1 MEKMKLNTIFKME
14 NKKII
19 NVNYTFTNNGVN
31 IDVRDLSLTN
41 RLKMGLS
48 IIFKREV
55 MIKGRVNIYEN

>member
-1 MEKMKLNTIFKME
+1 ME
-14 NKKII
+14 NKKIT
-19 NVNYTFTNNGVN
+19 NVNYTFRDNSVN
-31 IDVRDLSLTN
+31 INMNEVSLTN

>member
-1 MEKMKLNTIFKME
+1 MRKNITME
-14 NKKII
+14 NKKIT
-19 NVNYTFTNNGVN
+19 NVNYTFRDNSVN
-31 IDVRDLSLTN
+31 INMNEVSLTN